1 MVTRVPR
8 VRETL
13 DIEGET
19 VLLIRE
25 GLSIAY
31 YVRAP
36 HEEIASAVW
45 RAFERYRKAIE
56 PRQFDAYLDI
66 YTGDRP
72 RLDAEGEAVLRSR
85 IVEPVFGA
93 AEVHEL
99 YHSATG
105 ICFKYEGRGT
115 TAPNFHDTYP
125 ENTCCL
131 EFRLPTEFLEE
142 RGPEWIRALAIDLG
156 RELPW
161 NSGHAG
167 LSLEVHAW
175 IQAHT
180 PRLQEVIRRHPGFD
194 LVHRLNRL
202 ALYLGTKLRPP
213 AWLTFLGPPVLNELG
228 GAAGLR
234 SRLHSPSTQVEAL
247 SPDRAVVS
255 LGPVPEAGDLET
267 GDTLP
272 AYRELA
278 RVLEPWLYV
287 HKGEW
292 GGLTEAEVR
301 QWERRFL

>member
-1 MVTRVPR
+1 MTLRVPR
-8 VRETL
+8 IRETL
-13 DIEGET
+13 DIEGEPV
-19 VLLIRE
+19 VLLRE
-25 GLSIAY
+25 GLSIAFH
-31 YVRAP
+31 VQVP
-36 HEEIASAVW
+36 HEEIAPAVW
-45 RAFERYRKAIE
+45 RAWERYRKAVE
-56 PRQFDAYLDI
+56 PRQFDAYLDV

-72 RLDAEGEAVLRSR
+72 RLDAEGEAVLRAR
-85 IVEPVFGA
+85 MLEPAFGV
-93 AEVHEL
+93 AEVNEL

-105 ICFKYEGRGT
+105 ISFRYEGHGT
-115 TAPNFHDTYP
+115 SNSNFRDTYP

-131 EFRLPTEFLEE
+131 EFRLPTEFLAE

-175 IQAHT
+175 TRALT
-180 PRLQEVIRRHPGFD
+180 PLLHEVTRRHPGFD
-194 LVHRLNRL
+194 LNEIHKL

-213 AWLTFLGPPVLNELG
+213 AWLNFLGPPVLNELG
-228 GAAGLR
+228 GMEGLR
-234 SRLHSPSTQVEAL
+234 SRLHSPSTQVESL

-255 LGPVPEAGDLET
+255 LGPVPEAGDLEA

-278 RVLEPWLYV
+278 RVLEPWLYA
-287 HKGEW
+287 HKGAW
-292 GGLTEAEVR
+292 GDFTEAEVR